1 VTPEGRATRERLIA
15 ARRENLSEMLA
26 GFSPE
31 RHAELAA
38 FINVVAHQVTD
49 EV

>member
-1 VTPEGRATRERLIA
+1 MLFRSIA
-15 ARRENLSEMLA
+15 ARRENLSEMLR

-38 FINVVAHQVTD
+38 FISSIARQVAD
-49 EV
+49 DAPAA